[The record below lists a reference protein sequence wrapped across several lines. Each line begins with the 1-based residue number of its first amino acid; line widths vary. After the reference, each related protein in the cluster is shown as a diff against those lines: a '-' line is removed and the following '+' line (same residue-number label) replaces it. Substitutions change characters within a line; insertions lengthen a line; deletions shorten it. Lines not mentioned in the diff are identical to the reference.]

1 MKAVYVNGKKYDTM
15 KAAAIAMGGTY
26 ASLNKAI
33 DCGLPYLGCVV
44 GYDPPPE
51 PVNYRADHTGPL
63 LLGPQVTP

>member
-33 DCGLPYLGCVV
+33 DCGLPYKGCIVS
-44 GYDPPPE
+44 YDPPNESDNPK
-51 PVNYRADHTGPL
+51 RDHNGPL
-63 LLGPQVTP
+63 LRMPQVTP